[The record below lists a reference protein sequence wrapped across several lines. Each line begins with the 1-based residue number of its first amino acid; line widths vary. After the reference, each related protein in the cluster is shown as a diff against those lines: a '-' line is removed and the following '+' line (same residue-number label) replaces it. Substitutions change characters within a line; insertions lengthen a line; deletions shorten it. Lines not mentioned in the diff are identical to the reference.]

1 MGQPKK
7 PKKKYATPKHPWKE
21 DRIKSERELMK
32 KYGLKNHRE
41 IWKAKT
47 YLGKYRKQARVLL
60 AQTATGGE
68 QVKRETGQ
76 LLMHLS
82 RMGILKAGSGLDDVL
97 ALETEIVLSRRLQTL
112 VYLKGLSS
120 TPDQARQLINHGH
133 VAVNNKKVTIPSY
146 MVPKDEENN
155 ISYTF
160 SSPLNELSHPARP
173 KADAYSKPT
182 VSESPTPAAP
192 APKQDKKPAEK
203 PKEQKKPTQEPPK
216 EDKKPANPPAQQP
229 KPAEQKT
236 AAPTEEQPTKPE
248 GGN

>member
-47 YLGKYRKQARVLL
+47 HLGKYRKQARVLL

-68 QVKRETGQ
+68 QVKLETGQ

-82 RMGILKAGSGLDDVL
+82 RMGILKAGAGLDDVL
-97 ALETEIVLSRRLQTL
+97 ALETEMILSRRLQTL

-120 TPDQARQLINHGH
+120 TPDQARQLIAHGH
-133 VAVNNKKVTIPSY
+133 IAVNDKKVTIPSY

-155 ISYTF
+155 IGYTF

-173 KADAYSKPT
+173 KADTFSKPT
-182 VSESPTPAAP
+182 VSESPKAAAP
-192 APKQDKKPAEK
+192 AAPKQDKKQNEK
-203 PKEQKKPTQEPPK
+203 PKEQKKPADKTEQKPSSPPTEEPKPT
-216 EDKKPANPPAQQP
+216 EEKPAAPA
-229 KPAEQKT
+229 
-236 AAPTEEQPTKPE
+236 EEQPTKPE

>member
-21 DRIKSERELMK
+21 DRIRSERELMK

-82 RMGILKAGSGLDDVL
+82 RMGILKAGAGLDDVL
-97 ALETEIVLSRRLQTL
+97 ALETEMVLSRRLQTL

-133 VAVNNKKVTIPSY
+133 IALNDKKVTIPSY

-155 ISYTF
+155 IGYTF

-173 KADAYSKPT
+173 KADAFSKPT
-182 VSESPTPAAP
+182 VSESPKSAA
-192 APKQDKKPAEK
+192 APKQDKKHNEK
-203 PKEQKKPTQEPPK
+203 PK
-216 EDKKPANPPAQQP
+216 EDKKPADKPEQKPSSPPAEGP
-229 KPAEQKT
+229 KPTDEKP
-236 AAPTEEQPTKPE
+236 AAPAEEQPTKPE

>member
-82 RMGILKAGSGLDDVL
+82 RMGILKAGAGLDDVL

-133 VAVNNKKVTIPSY
+133 VAVNDRKVTIPSY

-155 ISYTF
+155 IGYTF

-173 KADAYSKPT
+173 KADAFSKPT
-182 VSESPTPAAP
+182 VSETPKAAAP
-192 APKQDKKPAEK
+192 APKQDKKSEEK
-203 PKEQKKPTQEPPK
+203 PKEQKKPAEEPK
-216 EDKKPANPPAQQP
+216 EKPASPPAQEP
-229 KPAEQKT
+229 KPAEQK
-236 AAPTEEQPTKPE
+236 AEAPAEEQQKAPE